1 MKNSRVPSGE
11 ARDVVLNWLME
22 GMTYRD
28 ISKKTGLS
36 LGLIHKIASDKS
48 ARIYVS
54 TLRTITEAPVS
65 DQESDDA
72 R

>member
-54 TLRTITEAPVS
+54 TLRTIIEASLAHERS
-65 DQESDDA
+65 DEE
-72 R
+72 

>member
-54 TLRTITEAPVS
+54 TLRTIIEAS
-65 DQESDDA
+65 LAHERSDDE
-72 R
+72 